1 MSFETANRL
10 LGLLANG
17 VIFYAVKRFIGIFLP
32 EEECRF
38 RQIWILYVI
47 AWGLTSLIHEMF
59 QSPAL
64 NIFSNVA
71 GFLLLVSPYRAKLSK
86 KLLTVFMIYVVMA
99 LTDCVA
105 VVTLTKYTVGE
116 PVNQIYGCAMSLCL
130 LLFAVVLER
139 TISAQKDIH
148 LPMFYRAALGL
159 VPSVSIACIYYVVV
173 TAVHLKMTTAVVAA
187 SLLIINILDF
197 YLYDSL
203 IKFYNGRMEKEMFE
217 QMANVYAYQLEV
229 VRESQERVTALR
241 HDMKHHMIELSS
253 MLSERD
259 NPAAVKYLGDM
270 VNFMLNPKEYVSTGN
285 KEIDGILNYLL
296 QKADETL
303 SQIDVK
309 VNVPENGHWT
319 DFTICVILGNLVDNA
334 VREAE
339 KSNEKYLSI
348 DIRSRRGILLIF
360 IENSYFG
367 EIKEEGRKFRTT
379 QANPAIHGI
388 GLENVKKIV
397 RENGGEIKIAYA
409 NNRFR
414 VEVLLY
420 QPNVE
425 R

>member
-1 MSFETANRL
+1 MSLETANRL
-10 LGLLANG
+10 LGLVANG
-17 VIFYAVKRFIGIFLP
+17 VIFYAIKHFIRIFLSKD
-32 EEECRF
+32 ECRCEH
-38 RQIWILYVI
+38 IWILYVI
-47 AWGLTSLIHEMF
+47 AWGWTSLIHELF
-59 QSPAL
+59 LSPGL
-64 NIFSNVA
+64 NILANLM
-71 GFLLLVSPYRAKLSK
+71 GLLLLVSPYKAKLSK
-86 KLLTVFMIYVVMA
+86 KLLTVCMIYVIMA
-99 LTDCVA
+99 LTDCMVA
-105 VVTLTKYTVGE
+105 VTLTKYTMGK
-116 PVNQIYGCAMSLCL
+116 PMNQVYGCVMSLLIL
-130 LLFAVVLER
+130 LIAIFLER
-139 TISAQKDIH
+139 TIFAQKDIR
-148 LPMFYRAALGL
+148 LPVFYRIALGL

-187 SLLIINILDF
+187 SLLMINILDF

-203 IKFYNGRMEKEMFE
+203 IKFYTGRMEKEMFE

-229 VRESQERVTALR
+229 VRESQERVTALQ

-253 MLSERD
+253 MVSEHD

-270 VNFMLNPKEYVSTGN
+270 VNFMLNPKEHVSTGN

-303 SQIDVK
+303 AQIDVK

-360 IENSYFG
+360 IENSYSG
-367 EIKEEGRKFRTT
+367 EIEEKGQKFRTT
-379 QANPAIHGI
+379 QTNPAIHGI

-397 RENGGEIKIAYA
+397 RENGGEIKIDYA
-409 NNRFR
+409 DNRFR

-425 R
+425 Q